1 MKEQLLLLIEL
12 QKTDSQINKI
22 NVRHRSLPEEIIKLE
37 EAFQSFQAGVEDAG
51 KRFAEIQKSHREKEV
66 KLKRGQ
72 EALKRARER
81 LGEVKTNKE
90 YQAVLK
96 EIEAIGGKNS
106 ETEDEIISLLDIVD
120 NLEEKLIVKEGEMGV
135 RKRQYE
141 GERKK
146 LEEELE
152 SLDTL
157 LSACRQKNEELKGK
171 IADDFLKKY
180 EAIKTLNHGLA
191 VVAAWKEICEGCYTS
206 LPPQLYIELQKAT
219 DLHMCP
225 NCSRIIYWC
234 DRNGE
239 DLK

>member
-1 MKEQLLLLIEL
+1 LIEL

-22 NVRHRSLPEEIIKLE
+22 NVRHRSLPEELVKLE
-37 EAFQSFQAGVEDAG
+37 EEYQSFQAGVEEEG
-51 KRFAEIQKSHREKEV
+51 QRFAEIQKSHREKEE
-66 KLKRGQ
+66 KLKKGQ

-106 ETEDEIISLLDIVD
+106 ETEDEIIALLDVVD
-120 NLEEKLIVKEGEMGV
+120 NLKDKLAIKEEEMGV
-135 RKRQYE
+135 RKRRYE

-146 LEEELE
+146 LEEELK
-152 SLDTL
+152 SLDISH
-157 LSACRQKNEELKGK
+157 SACQQRYEELKGK
-171 IADDFLKKY
+171 IADDFLKRY

-191 VVAAWKEICEGCYTS
+191 VVAVWKEICEGCYTS
-206 LPPQLYIELQKAT
+206 LPPQLYIELQKSSE
-219 DLHMCP
+219 LHMCP
-225 NCSRIIYWC
+225 NCSRIIYWY

-239 DLK
+239 ELK